1 MGPLKAVHP
10 NAFHTAA
17 CRLLDLEHRVMSSR
31 SEMDRPAVV
40 LTAVVAV
47 ALIAVSGPFTLLWW
61 GEGNTEYAVDWESV
75 ETASGQARI
84 TAAPQTQTAEI
95 PAGDILTSFVT
106 LAVPQCT
113 DGAQAPLTQPATISW
128 TLSYR
133 MGNDTS
139 QVGQGSFTCAQRPTA
154 EQSFAR
160 HPEPNLGSREVE
172 MSDDEAEERAA
183 ARASIWSSDLYG
195 GLNETGT
202 YVLEVTSSRPA
213 STLPGV
219 PAPALSATLDV
230 KVHRWQD
237 LLQEV
242 ADDEVVR

>member
-1 MGPLKAVHP
+1 
-10 NAFHTAA
+10 
-17 CRLLDLEHRVMSSR
+17 MSSR

-47 ALIAVSGPFTLLWW
+47 VLIVASGPFTLLWW
-61 GEGNTEYAVDWESV
+61 GEGNTEYEVDWESV
-75 ETASGQARI
+75 ESGSGQARV
-84 TAAPQTQTAEI
+84 TAAPQTQTAEV

-106 LAVPQCT
+106 VAVPQCT
-113 DGAQAPLTQPATISW
+113 DGAQAPLTQPATLSW

-133 MGNDTS
+133 MDNQTTEIGR
-139 QVGQGSFTCAQRPTA
+139 GSFTCAQRPA

-160 HPEPNLGSREVE
+160 TPEPNLGSREVE
-172 MSDDEAEERAA
+172 MSDDESEERAA

-202 YVLEVTSSRPA
+202 YVLQVSSSRPA
-213 STLPGV
+213 ATVPGV

-230 KVHRWQD
+230 KVHKWQD
-237 LLQEV
+237 LVQEA
-242 ADDEVVR
+242 ADGEVVR